1 MDNVKGLLKSRVFWF
16 NTITGALELT
26 NALTGV
32 PPGAS
37 MAINV
42 VGNIA
47 LRFLTTEPL
56 SAKVKSEE

>member
-16 NTITGALELT
+16 NTITGALEVT
-26 NALTGV
+26 NALVGIV
-32 PPGAS
+32 PPGTA

-47 LRFLTTEPL
+47 LRFLTSEPL
-56 SAKVKSEE
+56 SAKVKSE